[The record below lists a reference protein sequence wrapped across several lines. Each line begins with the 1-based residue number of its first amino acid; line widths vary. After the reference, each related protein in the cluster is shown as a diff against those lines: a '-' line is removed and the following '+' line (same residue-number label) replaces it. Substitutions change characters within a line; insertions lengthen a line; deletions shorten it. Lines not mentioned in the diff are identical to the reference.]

1 MSNFMMNMISWIL
14 LLLVILTLYLI
25 DKINNLAKMYEA
37 PKPEAPALPEFDT
50 EIPGDLLFAGLEGK
64 KLWDAM
70 NGKQT
75 EGFDASMIDALRPH
89 YEPILREHIVATF
102 KDGLEEVGG
111 DESKVPSSMRKISTV
126 RGFIQSWLPPQH
138 LGSIY
143 RAALEFAG
151 TYANE
156 PNPDTLVRLKQ
167 TVDSVVDMLYQR
179 VGITNEVPFSD
190 FLFEEVPVQDHQEDA
205 MLALTDESGKSHVLG
220 DGLMPD
226 SAEREISPEDLAQ
239 GLAHVQAYEDQQ
251 RQEIAAETVEAVM
264 FPGPEESPESESM
277 VVTEPE
283 MAFESPIDEA
293 QPEAVAVLPAEQEAE
308 AKPV

>member
-37 PKPEAPALPEFDT
+37 PKPDVPALPEFDT
-50 EIPGDLLFAGLEGK
+50 EIPGDLLFSGLEGK

-70 NGKQT
+70 NGKQV
-75 EGFDASMIDALRPH
+75 EGFDASMIEALRPH
-89 YEPILREHIVATF
+89 YEPILREHITATF

-126 RGFIQSWLPPQH
+126 RGHIQSWLPPQH

-143 RAALEFAG
+143 RSALEFAG
-151 TYANE
+151 TYAND
-156 PNPDTLVRLKQ
+156 PNPDVLVRLKQ

-179 VGITNEVPFSD
+179 VGITNEVPFSE
-190 FLFEEVPVQDHQEDA
+190 FLFEEVPIEEAPEHEDA
-205 MLALTDESGKSHVLG
+205 LLALTDESAQSNVLG
-220 DGLMPD
+220 DGLIEA
-226 SAEREISPEDLAQ
+226 SAEHEITPAELAQ
-239 GLAHVQAYEDQQ
+239 GLANVQAYEDEQ

-264 FPGPEESPESESM
+264 YPTPDEPVDVSESHVASEVLAEEVPVPEEA
-277 VVTEPE
+277 TE
-283 MAFESPIDEA
+283 
-293 QPEAVAVLPAEQEAE
+293 VKPA
-308 AKPV
+308 

>member
-37 PKPEAPALPEFDT
+37 PKPETPALPEFQT
-50 EIPGDLLFAGLEGK
+50 EIPGDLLFSGLEGK

-70 NGKQT
+70 NGKQV
-75 EGFDASMIDALRPH
+75 EGFDASMIEALRPH
-89 YEPILREHIVATF
+89 YEPILREHITATF

-126 RGFIQSWLPPQH
+126 RGYIQSWLPPQH

-151 TYANE
+151 TYAND
-156 PNPDTLVRLKQ
+156 PNPDVLVRLKQ

-190 FLFEEVPVQDHQEDA
+190 FLFEEMPIDEASQEEEA
-205 MLALTDESGKSHVLG
+205 LLALTDESTQNHVLG
-220 DGLMPD
+220 DGLLEA
-226 SAEREISPEDLAQ
+226 SAERELSPEELAQ
-239 GLAHVQAYEDQQ
+239 GLANVQAYEDEQ

-264 FPGPEESPESESM
+264 YPNAEPVSESESHAQTEALAE
-277 VVTEPE
+277 VVPVE
-283 MAFESPIDEA
+283 
-293 QPEAVAVLPAEQEAE
+293 EAVVEVKPA
-308 AKPV
+308 